1 MVTKAKPR
9 GRRVS
14 LSITRATSVTGP
26 CWEKASWRSFS
37 VTSKERLPTY
47 NFVLIK
53 FVQPASCLKPGGT
66 IGREIG
72 NASFYAVR
80 ARVNA
85 RAKRCWLRGTGV
97 IATQTPDAEK
107 NSRENGYSLIASVL
121 TVLT

>member
-26 CWEKASWRSFS
+26 CGEKASWRSFS

-53 FVQPASCLKPGGT
+53 FVTAGKLPKASGT

-72 NASFYAVR
+72 NASLYAVR

-85 RAKRCWLRGTGV
+85 RVKKCWLRGVGV
-97 IATQTPDAEK
+97 IATHTPDAEK
-107 NSRENGYSLIASVL
+107 NSREN
-121 TVLT
+121 